1 LSRRAR
7 GGRARQAAAAAAA
20 VEEEKRV
27 QEEERQK
34 ADHLQR
40 ALSAKKA
47 RLPAEPAQGD
57 DVVTVMVR
65 TARTPRDTMNRWKHR
80 VLSPRM
86 RGWFHVVRASPD
98 KVFVVRARPQRA
110 PPLAGRFAW
119 LMMRCS
125 ACVCVVCGVWP
136 GRCACPMA
144 RA

>member
-1 LSRRAR
+1 MSRRAR

-65 TARTPRDTMNRWKHR
+65 TARTPRDRMNRWKHR

-98 KVFVVRARPQRA
+98 KVSWCERARRE
-110 PPLAGRFAW
+110 PPRW
-119 LMMRCS
+119 L
-125 ACVCVVCGVWP
+125 GVSH
-136 GRCACPMA
+136 G
-144 RA
+144 